1 MFVVTDESELN
12 WWLRRFAPRISLR
25 LSPDFVEIA
34 SARGTAHSAAMLS
47 VIHKGDRTLV
57 AGIGDDPVADVA
69 ANRIAVF
76 QAPGPLLTPD
86 DAVARFLCVLLKR
99 LPPSGDF
106 IRPVVIVQG
115 LRSLENALGGQQ
127 QTIVTRALTTCGAA
141 AAVLG
146 MESLNSPLCPDG
158 RRGSRARRS

>member
-34 SARGTAHSAAMLS
+34 SARGTAHSAAVLS

-57 AGIGDDPVADVA
+57 AGIGDEPVADVA

-76 QAPGPLLTPD
+76 QAPGSVLSPD
-86 DAVARFLCVLLKR
+86 DAVARFLCVLQRR
-99 LPPSGDF
+99 LPPGGGF
-106 IRPVVIVQG
+106 IRPVVIVEG
-115 LRSLENALGGQQ
+115 LCSLENALHGQQ
-127 QTIVTRALTTCGAA
+127 QPIVTRALLTCRAA
-141 AAVLG
+141 AAVI
-146 MESLNSPLCPDG
+146 
-158 RRGSRARRS
+158 RSGAA